1 MRVGTFLASVPVA
14 REESGVALRVI
25 KASDRIDDTAS
36 GAMTREAAIS
46 GTTTGARQL
55 WVGYVELPP
64 GVQSAVHH
72 HGESE
77 TAIYVIGGRARF
89 ASGDNLGD
97 IQDAIAGDF
106 VWVGPHDLH
115 VEINLSDTEPV
126 RMVVARSTQEAIVV
140 NVAPPEG
147 WSPPT

>member
-1 MRVGTFLASVPVA
+1 MGR
-14 REESGVALRVI
+14 LR
-25 KASDRIDDTAS
+25 
-36 GAMTREAAIS
+36 GAATGRAIS
-46 GTTTGARQL
+46 G
-55 WVGYVELPP
+55 PP
-64 GVQSAVHH
+64 PR
-72 HGESE
+72 ESE
-77 TAIYVIGGRARF
+77 TAIYVISGRARF

-97 IQDAIAGDF
+97 IQDATAGDF